1 MKNPQN
7 PSNSTPKRDQSVGT
21 VLFDIK
27 EKIATITINRPE
39 KRNALR
45 MKEFENIIKF
55 IQAADND
62 SNVHVIR
69 IRSSGDQAFT
79 AGLDLNMLQELLQ
92 EREEAEKLLQLS
104 DNTVRTILKSKKP
117 IVNQVQGPAVAWGTI
132 LCLAADFVIA
142 GDNPRTFFTLPEI
155 DLGLFPAS
163 GALTMTLFKT
173 GFAAAKQILMIPE
186 RISLEK
192 AEQLG
197 IVSKRC
203 SLDSLEQTT
212 IEFCKNLAS
221 KSQNILYLIKSLVN
235 NFQFGDFDSYIDKE
249 GKALEFAM
257 YGDSTKI
264 DEFIK
269 KIRNTV

>member
-1 MKNPQN
+1 MK
-7 PSNSTPKRDQSVGT
+7 D
-21 VLFDIK
+21 
-27 EKIATITINRPE
+27 KIATITINRPK

-45 MKEFENIIKF
+45 MEEFEKLIEF

-62 SNVHVIR
+62 SDVHVIR
-69 IRSSGDQAFT
+69 IRSSGDRAFS
-79 AGLDLNMLQELLQ
+79 AGLDLNMLQQ
-92 EREEAEKLLQLS
+92 ISTEREDAEKLLQLS
-104 DNTVRTILKSKKP
+104 ENTVRTFLKSKKP

-142 GDNPRTFFTLPEI
+142 GENPRTFFSLPEI

-163 GALTMTLFKT
+163 GALTMALFKT

-186 RISLEK
+186 RIPLEK

-197 IVSKRC
+197 IVSKSC

-212 IEFCKNLAS
+212 IDFCKNLAS
-221 KSQNILYLIKSLVN
+221 KSQDILYLIKSLVN
-235 NFQFGDFDSYIDKE
+235 NFQFGDFDSYINKE

-269 KIRNTV
+269 KKL